1 MMFDIGQFKFI
12 LIQVSVTESLMFY
25 ISVGY

>member
-1 MMFDIGQFKFI
+1 MFDIGQFMFI
-12 LIQVSVTESLMFY
+12 LIRVSVTESLMFY